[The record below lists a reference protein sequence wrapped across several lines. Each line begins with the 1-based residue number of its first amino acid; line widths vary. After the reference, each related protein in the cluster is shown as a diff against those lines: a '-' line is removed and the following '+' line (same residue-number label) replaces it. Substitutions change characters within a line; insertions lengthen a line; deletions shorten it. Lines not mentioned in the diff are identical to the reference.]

1 MFASV
6 PAQEQPRVS
15 PSLFAELK
23 WRNIGPHRASRT
35 VAVAGHRRHP
45 FTFYMAAVNGGVWK
59 TTDAGQHLGAG
70 FRRPAHRIDR
80 LDRAGAV

>member
-1 MFASV
+1 MLFRRFALAAGLAVAAMFASV

-35 VAVAGHRRHP
+35 VAVGRAPRASRTRSTWRR
-45 FTFYMAAVNGGVWK
+45 
-59 TTDAGQHLGAG
+59 
-70 FRRPAHRIDR
+70 
-80 LDRAGAV
+80 